1 MVSRIAYWATVGLTA
16 TALAVPAA
24 RMDRSRL
31 LIGAYCFKEVVH
43 DEAHVRDAKECGIDF
58 VLGVNATDRAA
69 LDLLAKHGMG
79 AIAGL
84 LPGWWGGDG
93 SNAGM
98 MRKARPKANYEARLA
113 EYLAKLDHPAI
124 WMLNLCDEPSAL
136 DLPYLGEVCDLV
148 AARTPQTP
156 AYLNLYPNY
165 ASVSKNTGEET
176 RNQLGTATY
185 REHIDVYCRTVPLD
199 YISYDFYV
207 YTPNMKRRPSLY
219 CQMYD
224 NFNIVADACRRTG
237 RSFWYIPQ
245 VNSHVARD
253 FEPTT
258 RNRLRFQSY
267 TAMAFGAESIS
278 WACWMPGWWTNN
290 VLTAAGEKTA
300 QYDRLKTVNAEL
312 HRFGPLYM
320 RYRNTTTHYV
330 GFPATNGF
338 EKLGVPLPRELDTGC
353 FRELRTLEDTPL
365 VVGEM
370 VPRREDDGSRALF
383 VVASGDP
390 FDYAPAVR
398 TLAFR
403 IPDGRRVEVFAANGK
418 VEPMHEADGLFTF
431 PLAENAA
438 VLLVCR
444 PAPERRRRGRSCR
457 RTGVG
462 RNCPR
467 RTGRR

>member
-16 TALAVPAA
+16 SALAVPAA

-31 LIGAYCFKEVVH
+31 LIGAYCFKEIVH

-207 YTPNMKRRPSLY
+207 YTPNMKRRASLL
-219 CQMYD
+219 CQMY
-224 NFNIVADACRRTG
+224 G
-237 RSFWYIPQ
+237 
-245 VNSHVARD
+245 
-253 FEPTT
+253 
-258 RNRLRFQSY
+258 
-267 TAMAFGAESIS
+267 
-278 WACWMPGWWTNN
+278 
-290 VLTAAGEKTA
+290 
-300 QYDRLKTVNAEL
+300 
-312 HRFGPLYM
+312 
-320 RYRNTTTHYV
+320 
-330 GFPATNGF
+330 
-338 EKLGVPLPRELDTGC
+338 
-353 FRELRTLEDTPL
+353 
-365 VVGEM
+365 
-370 VPRREDDGSRALF
+370 
-383 VVASGDP
+383 ASG
-390 FDYAPAVR
+390 
-398 TLAFR
+398 TS
-403 IPDGRRVEVFAANGK
+403 RR
-418 VEPMHEADGLFTF
+418 
-431 PLAENAA
+431 
-438 VLLVCR
+438 
-444 PAPERRRRGRSCR
+444 
-457 RTGVG
+457 
-462 RNCPR
+462 
-467 RTGRR
+467 